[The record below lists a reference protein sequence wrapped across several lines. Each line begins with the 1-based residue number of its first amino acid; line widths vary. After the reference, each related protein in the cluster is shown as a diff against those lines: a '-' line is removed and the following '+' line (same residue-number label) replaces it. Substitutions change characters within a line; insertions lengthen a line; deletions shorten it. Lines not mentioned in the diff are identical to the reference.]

1 MYSKTSTYTTEHDQ
15 VYSQTLKQKEED
27 RNAGSF
33 LVRMSSPE
41 KYEADRMVIPI
52 AAERDAKASWQNHTG
67 GKTFFEESLDEK
79 KRKDE
84 EERQRRGYPS
94 FLE

>member
-1 MYSKTSTYTTEHDQ
+1 MYA
-15 VYSQTLKQKEED
+15 L
-27 RNAGSF
+27 F
-33 LVRMSSPE
+33 LE
-41 KYEADRMVIPI
+41 KRKLIEWCGISA

-84 EERQRRGYPS
+84 EERQRRKNHY
-94 FLE
+94 FLLE